1 MTKFSP
7 QELAN
12 ISRCAAFAALAHKG
26 QSRYKNSNGGGKV
39 PYIVHPARVAT
50 LVACFGGS
58 DLAVMAAW
66 LHDVKEDCPGVN
78 VAEFIESLRLGDM
91 GAMMLYGY
99 VLALTKD
106 ATLPSRMERLENHLE
121 SIELWQEAVLVKICD
136 RIDNLTI
143 TEYED
148 NQKKIEGMDGKEF
161 VRMYIKESEFLLKRL
176 KSKAKLYEYMPAWE
190 TLRDIIEEWKK
201 NGVVAVPN
209 HNP

>member
-1 MTKFSP
+1 MKMPFNSS
-7 QELAN
+7 ELAN
-12 ISRCAAFAALAHKG
+12 ISRCAAFAALSHKG
-26 QSRYKNSNGGGKV
+26 QSRYKNNNGGGKV
-39 PYIVHPARVAT
+39 PYIVHPARVAA
-50 LVACFGGS
+50 LVSVFGGS

-78 VAEFIESLRLGDM
+78 VAEFIESLRMPENPDKML
-91 GAMMLYGY
+91 LYGY

-106 ATLPSRMERLENHLE
+106 ATIEDRMERLEDHIE
-121 SIELWQEAVLVKICD
+121 SVESWQEAVLVKICD

-176 KSKAKLYEYMPAWE
+176 KSKAKLYQYTPAWE
-190 TLRDIIEEWKK
+190 TLHDTIKELKK
-201 NGVVAVPN
+201 SDALAV
-209 HNP
+209 